1 MIVGGRY
8 NLSLALAVVL
18 PEVFKGQLIDTHRN
32 TAYLQRMREQ
42 AVGGEINR
50 NLYEFKRQQM
60 KHFHFL
66 LISEQF
72 ARSKFVSV

>member
-18 PEVFKGQLIDTHRN
+18 LEVFKGQLIDTHRN

-42 AVGGEINR
+42 AVQWVGKSTGTYTSLRGN
-50 NLYEFKRQQM
+50 K
-60 KHFHFL
+60 
-66 LISEQF
+66 
-72 ARSKFVSV
+72 